1 MSPEEKLMKQAIN
14 IIQKRGRKGLK
25 LAQKIVKG
33 ERVNFRPL
41 HEALTYF
48 MKDWEDVVH
57 PGLLSLACEA
67 VGGSPNSTTEL
78 GASIALLAGGADV
91 QDDVIDQSRIKNAHM
106 TVFGKFG
113 KDIAILTGDILLLEG
128 LYLLHRA
135 CESFDTTCKNQIFD
149 IVKRAFFSISSAE
162 AEEASIR
169 GNFNITSEEYFKIIE
184 TKVAVAEATTKIGAI
199 IGNGTAEQIEAMSN
213 YGKTYGILLAV
224 RDEFIDIY
232 DPIEVKNR
240 AENECLPLPI
250 LVTFKSKRKKK
261 KITELLKRDTITD
274 SAIDQILETVACSKH
289 VQTFKKGM
297 FSIINKQK
305 QQLAKIKNS
314 RKTLELLLT
323 ATMEDL

>member
-14 IIQKRGRKGLK
+14 IIRKRGLKGLK
-25 LAQKIVKG
+25 LAQKIVKD
-33 ERVNFRPL
+33 ERVNFQPL
-41 HEALTYF
+41 DEALTYF

-91 QDDVIDQSRIKNAHM
+91 QDDVIDQSKIKNTRM

-128 LYLLHRA
+128 FYLLHRA
-135 CESFDTTCKNQIFD
+135 CEYVDTPRKNLILD
-149 IVKRAFFSISSAE
+149 IVKRAFFSMSSAE
-162 AEEASIR
+162 AEEAAVR
-169 GNFNITSEEYFKIIE
+169 GDFGITSEEYFKIIE

-199 IGNGTAEQIEAMSN
+199 VGNGTTEQIDAMGN

-250 LVTFKSKRKKK
+250 LIAFKSKRKKK
-261 KITELLKRDTITD
+261 KITELLKRDKISD
-274 SAIDQILETVACSKH
+274 SAIDQILKMVACSKH
-289 VQTFKKGM
+289 VQNFKKDM

-305 QQLAKIKNS
+305 QQLAKINNTS
-314 RKTLELLLT
+314 KTLELLLVS
-323 ATMEDL
+323 AMEDL